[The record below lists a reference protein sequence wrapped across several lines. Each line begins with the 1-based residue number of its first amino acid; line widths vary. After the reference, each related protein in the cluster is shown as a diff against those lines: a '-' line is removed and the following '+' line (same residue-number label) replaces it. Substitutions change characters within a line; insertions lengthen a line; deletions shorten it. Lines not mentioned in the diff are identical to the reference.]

1 MNLNEL
7 SYQIIGTA
15 IDIHKSVGPGLLE
28 STYENALAYD
38 LREKGFK
45 VLQQLPMP
53 FVYKEVK
60 MDVGYRIDLL
70 VEDTIIIEIK
80 SVENLA
86 PVHYSQL
93 LTYLKLSD
101 KKLGLLMNFNTKV
114 LKSGIHR
121 IANGIEN

>member
-93 LTYLKLSD
+93 LTYLRLSN
-101 KKLGLLMNFNTKV
+101 KKLGFLMNFNTKV